1 MNPIANTFAADDV
14 TDLYYDGTGGV
25 QRGFTDVAD
34 NLLGVMQY
42 LDLVRDA
49 AFAFG
54 LLDLP
59 AKAIETKNRLT
70 GEYYASEDAKQHRK
84 DLPSS
89 KYDRDAQLD
98 KRDKAKR
105 GRKAKKDGK
114 AASAVLVASEIDG
127 SSETENIRIPDI
139 VTASNTQQ
147 ILEVETTPELKTI
160 SQPGETLTA
169 IEQPVSTTVTPKLY
183 EEAAENDTG
192 DYRNGL
198 AGSTGT
204 KSDEDI
210 QEEPIDPA
218 GRIGGTEEHME
229 GHAVEEE
236 ALLVLAL

>member
-1 MNPIANTFAADDV
+1 M
-14 TDLYYDGTGGV
+14 TDLYYDGTGGA
-25 QRGFTDVAD
+25 QPGFTDVAD
-34 NLLGVMQY
+34 NLPGVMQY

-105 GRKAKKDGK
+105 GRKAKRDGK
-114 AASAVLVASEIDG
+114 AASAGLVASLIDR
-127 SSETENIRIPDI
+127 SSETENIETPDI
-139 VTASNTQQ
+139 IEASNTEK
-147 ILEVETTPELKTI
+147 ILEIETTPGLKTI
-160 SQPGETLTA
+160 SQPGETLPS
-169 IEQPVSTTVTPKLY
+169 IEQPVSTTATPKLY
-183 EEAAENDTG
+183 EEAAENDTS
-192 DYRNGL
+192 DYRNGS

-204 KSDEDI
+204 ESDEDI

-218 GRIGGTEEHME
+218 GRVGGTEEHME
-229 GHAVEEE
+229 EHAVEEE
-236 ALLVLAL
+236 ALLV